1 MVKLR
6 AILPRLFF
14 LKLEYD
20 MNTKMNKIAMAIGAL
35 VMAGGAMAQSTATT
49 STATANATIVAP
61 ITIAN
66 GATLEFGNVV
76 AGSGTV
82 VISSAGGRTDSSTAL
97 TPGTQRGTFRN
108 ATFNVTGEGAYTY
121 VITLPTTPV
130 TLSDTATTPNTMTV
144 DTFTVAAGTSGSV
157 VGTTSGAIGTLVSGA
172 GQLKVGATLNVGA
185 LQVPGAYTGTYSVT
199 VAYN

>member
-1 MVKLR
+1 
-6 AILPRLFF
+6 
-14 LKLEYD
+14 

-121 VITLPTTPV
+121 VITLPTTAV
-130 TLSDTATTPNTMTV
+130 TLTGPASNTMTV
-144 DTFTVAAGTSGSV
+144 GTFTVEAGTSGSV
-157 VGTTSGAIGTLVSGA
+157 SGTTSGAIGTLASGA
-172 GQLKVGATLNVGA
+172 GQLQVGATLNVGA